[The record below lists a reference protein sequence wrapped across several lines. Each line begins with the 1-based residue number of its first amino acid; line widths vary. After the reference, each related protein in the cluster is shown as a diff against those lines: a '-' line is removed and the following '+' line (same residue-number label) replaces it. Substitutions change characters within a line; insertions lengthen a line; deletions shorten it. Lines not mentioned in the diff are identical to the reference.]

1 MSDVRGWYLAIDLG
15 TSGLKVGALSPTG
28 EILAH
33 AFQEVRTNYISGG
46 GATQD
51 ANEWWHSISKCVASI
66 LHSNSVRSSD
76 CAGIGI
82 TGQWASTVPVTA
94 SGQAAGPVL
103 LWSDDRGGPWS
114 REVIGGAIN
123 FSGYSPTA
131 AFEWIRYT
139 GGAPSPQGADPTGHA
154 LYLRAK
160 EPDVYQLT
168 AYFLEPVDYLG
179 MLLTGRVAATQASM
193 IASWLTDNRVKG
205 SGKYVSS
212 LIRRSRRDPTRL
224 PELIPSTS
232 VLGGLQSD
240 SALALNLPTG
250 TPVVVGAPDLHTAW
264 LGSGAVNPYDG
275 HLSISTTAWV
285 SAAVPFKRTDIA
297 HSIASVPGLTPGSY
311 LIANNHESAGE
322 CLHWFKDRF
331 MAGSLTG
338 IAPSYE
344 EILSAAEL
352 VPAGSRGV
360 IFTPWL
366 NGERSPVDDRD
377 LRASLLNL
385 SITTDQ
391 ATIARAILEGVAF
404 NARWLLEYVERFVKR
419 ELSTLRILG
428 GGAQSDLWCQIHADI
443 LNRRIERP
451 EQSVHTNLRGVAF
464 NISMALGELKLADI
478 PSLVKI
484 DAVFEPDQSN
494 RKTYDSLFAEFTK
507 IYKSQK
513 KMYRRLN
520 AGINR

>member
-1 MSDVRGWYLAIDLG
+1 MSDVQRWYLAIDLG
-15 TSGLKVGALSPTG
+15 TSGLKVGALLPTG

-33 AFQEVRTNYISGG
+33 AFESVETTYLSGG

-51 ANEWWHSISKCVASI
+51 VDQWWRSIIKCVSSI
-66 LHSNSVRSSD
+66 LHSSTVESRNCV
-76 CAGIGI
+76 GIGM

-94 SGQAAGPVL
+94 SAQAAGPVL

-114 REVIGGAIN
+114 RDVVGGVIN
-123 FSGYSPTA
+123 FSGYAPMA

-139 GGAPSPQGADPTGHA
+139 GGAPSPHGADPTGHA
-154 LYLRAK
+154 LYLREKA
-160 EPDVYQLT
+160 PDVYERS

-179 MLLTGRVAATQASM
+179 MRLTGRVAATQASM
-193 IASWLTDNRVKG
+193 IASWLTDNRVHG
-205 SGKYVSS
+205 SGKYVPS
-212 LIRRSRRDPTRL
+212 LVRRSRRDPARL

-232 VLGGLQSD
+232 ILGGLRPD
-240 SALALNLPTG
+240 SAAELNLPSG

-264 LGSGAVNPYDG
+264 LGSGAINPYDG

-285 SAAVPFKRTDIA
+285 SAAIPFKRTDIV
-297 HSIASVPGLTPGSY
+297 HSIASVPGLSAGSY
-311 LIANNHESAGE
+311 LIANNHETAGE
-322 CLHWFKDRF
+322 CLHWFKDHF

-344 EILSAAEL
+344 AILSAAEL
-352 VPAGSRGV
+352 VPTGSRGV

-366 NGERSPVDDRD
+366 NGERSPVDDRN

-404 NARWLLEYVERFVKR
+404 NARWLLEYVERFAKR

-443 LNRRIERP
+443 LNRKIERP
-451 EQSVHTNLRGVAF
+451 ENAVHTNLRGVAF
-464 NISMALGELKLADI
+464 NVAMALGELKLADI

-484 DAVFEPDQSN
+484 DSVFEPNQST
-494 RKTYDSLFAEFTK
+494 RQTYDSLFAEFTK

-513 KMYRRLN
+513 KMYQRLN
-520 AGINR
+520 